1 MWSFCRCRFDLNL
14 VFKFIGNHLE
24 MDMGAWLKY
33 NEIKFYEGAARRKS
47 QKKHRHDLTES
58 YKLTCDSEQLIT
70 DKEKFNELRPIPLSA
85 LEDSCIEVML
95 TSGYALRVPKKRRMN
110 IWSLGGVG

>member
-1 MWSFCRCRFDLNL
+1 
-14 VFKFIGNHLE
+14 

-47 QKKHRHDLTES
+47 QKKHHHDLTES

-85 LEDSCIEVML
+85 LEDSL
-95 TSGYALRVPKKRRMN
+95 YRSYALRQDTLLRVPKKRRMN
-110 IWSLGGVG
+110 IWSFGGVG

>member
-1 MWSFCRCRFDLNL
+1 
-14 VFKFIGNHLE
+14 

-85 LEDSCIEVML
+85 LEDSL
-95 TSGYALRVPKKRRMN
+95 YRSYALRQDTLLRVPKKRRMN
-110 IWSLGGVG
+110 IWSFGGSWVTCLSVVTM